1 MLALED
7 LRHPKAGRPTLR
19 HVYRDAAGAPVVVAC
34 RYLKRDGSKF
44 FLPFDVKAGEWKAPE
59 ARPLYRLDALASA
72 NDNRAVV
79 LVEGEK
85 CADALAAR
93 GFLAMTTLGGAMAAA
108 KADLSPLAGRVVVIW
123 PDLDAPGRAYAEQ
136 LAEMLHRDHGARP
149 RIVPVSQTALAA
161 IRAHEIGGLSDRE
174 SDNATDQAADLQFPV
189 GQMDGT
195 SAPGRSDPPGVPKG
209 EATPARPRRSAKASP
224 WDVAGGTPGR
234 SAGRTHGETSFAHP
248 RRSAGSSQTEPM
260 RGCAPA
266 RHTDGSDYP
275 KGWDAAD
282 AIAEGWSDDEI
293 RQLLKLAEPFPLE
306 PPRPSAPSFG
316 QVADFPELEV
326 WRTPDGTPH
335 VSITLEGR
343 QEHHALDSR
352 AFSSWLSR
360 EHYLREGKAPSPAA
374 VDAVRRQLEGQARFD
389 APVRKAFTRL
399 GAAEGALELDL
410 GGPDGRAV
418 QIRAEGWRLTTRPAL
433 RFLRGGATKAL
444 PAPTPGT
451 GDAALLRHFVNVETE
466 DDFRLLTA
474 WLIGCLH
481 PTGPYPILIL
491 TGEQGSAKSTAAR
504 ILRSLIDP
512 ARPATRSCP
521 KDERDLVIAAQ
532 ASHIVSFDN
541 LSRVNGDLADALCRL
556 STGGGFGTRKLHTN
570 SEEMLFDVTRP
581 VLLNG
586 IPDLAGRADL
596 ADRAIIIELPVI
608 GERARR
614 SEAELWEAFETARPK
629 ILAGLLDAACAALAG
644 HCAVQLERA
653 PRMADF
659 ARWVVAAEGALRW
672 PAGAFLNA
680 YAGNRAQVGE
690 AALEGSVLAL
700 CILQLM
706 RDRASWSGTASEL
719 LLEIRDRAFSFTDD
733 RQAIPRQANRL
744 SSELRRITP
753 LLRGR
758 GVEVM
763 RERVGKDRTRTI
775 AIRSR

>member
-1 MLALED
+1 MMALED
-7 LRHPKAGRPTLR
+7 LRHPKAGRPTMGHL
-19 HVYRDAAGAPVVVAC
+19 YRDQAGAPVLVAC
-34 RYLKRDGSKF
+34 RFEQKDGTKF
-44 FLPFDVKAGEWKAPE
+44 FLPFDVVRDDWKAPE
-59 ARPLYRLDALASA
+59 ERPLYRLEDLLAA

-93 GFLAMTTLGGAMAAA
+93 GFLAMTTFGGAMAA
-108 KADLSPLAGRVVVIW
+108 KKSDLSPLAGRAVVIW

-136 LAEMLHRDHGARP
+136 LAEILHGHGARP
-149 RIVPVSQTALAA
+149 RIVPVCQGVLAGVRPYSRQTDSQTDRQSDSQSAS
-161 IRAHEIGGLSDRE
+161 GGHDARIPDSQSD
-174 SDNATDQAADLQFPV
+174 SGGDLW
-189 GQMDGT
+189 
-195 SAPGRSDPPGVPKG
+195 
-209 EATPARPRRSAKASP
+209 ASS
-224 WDVAGGTPGR
+224 GN
-234 SAGRTHGETSFAHP
+234 SL
-248 RRSAGSSQTEPM
+248 
-260 RGCAPA
+260 
-266 RHTDGSDYP
+266 SDYP
-275 KGWDAAD
+275 KGWDVAD

-293 RQLLKLAEPFPLE
+293 RQLLRLAEAFPPEPPLPE
-306 PPRPSAPSFG
+306 PPRQGTPRQGIPEPG

-326 WRTPDGTPH
+326 WRTPDGSPH
-335 VSITLEGR
+335 VSITVAGR
-343 QEHHALDSR
+343 QEHHPLDAR
-352 AFSSWLSR
+352 AFSSWLAR
-360 EHYLREGKAPSPAA
+360 EHYLREGSAPSANA

-410 GGPDGRAV
+410 GTPDRRAV
-418 QIRAEGWRLTTRPAL
+418 EIRPEGWRIVSRPSL
-433 RFLRGGATKAL
+433 RFLRGGALEAL
-444 PAPTPGT
+444 PIPTQGQ
-451 GDAALLRHFVNVETE
+451 GDSNLLRDFLNVETE
-466 DDFRLLTA
+466 DDFRLLIA

-532 ASHIVSFDN
+532 ASHIVAFDN

-596 ADRAIIIELPVI
+596 ADRSIIIELPVI

-614 SEAELWEAFETARPK
+614 SEAELWEAFEAARPR
-629 ILAGLLDAACAALAG
+629 ILAGLLDAASAALAG
-644 HCAVQLERA
+644 HRAVRLERA

-659 ARWVVAAEGALRW
+659 ARWVCAAEGALGW
-672 PAGAFLNA
+672 PSGAFLAA

-700 CILQLM
+700 CILELVKGG
-706 RDRASWSGTASEL
+706 RSWCGTASEL
-719 LLEIRDRAFSFTDD
+719 LQEVRERAHPFTDD

-758 GVEVM
+758 GVEVV
-763 RERVGKDRTRTI
+763 RERTGRDRTRRI
-775 AIRSR
+775 AIKGA